1 MKSEI
6 ICKVYNVKLEN
17 KKNKKTWTNST
28 NVIIWIKW
36 ILALP
41 DVIISRM
48 KFTNLQILI
57 ENESLF
63 LGFLET
69 FQRIVELKIVFD
81 AREHFIVYEIQM

>member
-17 KKNKKTWTNST
+17 LKKNEKNWTNST

-57 ENESLF
+57 ENE
-63 LGFLET
+63 
-69 FQRIVELKIVFD
+69 
-81 AREHFIVYEIQM
+81 

>member
-1 MKSEI
+1 MKSKI
-6 ICKVYNVKLEN
+6 ICKVDNVKLEN
-17 KKNKKTWTNST
+17 KKNEKNWTNST

-81 AREHFIVYEIQM
+81 AREHFIVYENQM

>member
-6 ICKVYNVKLEN
+6 LCKVYNVKLEN
-17 KKNKKTWTNST
+17 KENEKKWTNWT

-57 ENESLF
+57 EN
-63 LGFLET
+63 
-69 FQRIVELKIVFD
+69 
-81 AREHFIVYEIQM
+81 